1 MSVDVSVVV
10 VTYNSREVVRG
21 CIDSVRA
28 HTRGVSYELVV
39 VDNASPDGTGAEV
52 ARVYPDVRVL
62 HRARNDGLSAAI
74 NDGVAASSGTYI
86 ASLNPDVRFE
96 DDVLATLAGYLRAHP
111 DVGIVAPQI
120 RDDDCALQL
129 SCCAFPGYSTAIF
142 SRYSLLTRLL
152 PGNRF
157 SRRYLMSDADHDAV
171 RDVDWVSGAA
181 LMLPRTV
188 FDAVGGWDAGYFMFS
203 EDVDLCRRVHDA
215 GWRVVYNPRAVVRH
229 TIGVSKHPTARL
241 ILARHQSMW
250 RYYRKHMRRNA
261 AVDAITAAGIA
272 ARAGATLAAHG
283 VRSLA
288 R

>member
-1 MSVDVSVVV
+1 VSVDVSVVV
-10 VTYNSREVVRG
+10 VTYNSRDVVGR
-21 CIDSVRA
+21 CIESVRA
-28 HTRGVSYELVV
+28 HTRGVSYELIV

-52 ARVYPDVRVL
+52 ARAYPDVRVL

-74 NDGVAASSGTYI
+74 NDGVAASCGTYI
-86 ASLNPDVRFE
+86 ASLNPDVRFG
-96 DDVLATLAGYLRAHP
+96 DDVLATLAGYLREHP
-111 DVGIVAPQI
+111 DVGVVAPQL
-120 RDDDCALQL
+120 RDDDGALQL
-129 SCCAFPGYSTAIF
+129 SCRAFPGYSTALF

-157 SRRYLMSDADHDAV
+157 SRRYLMSDTDHDAV

-181 LMLPRTV
+181 LMLPRAV
-188 FDAVGGWDAGYFMFS
+188 FDAVGGWDAGFFMFS

-215 GWRVVYNPRAVVRH
+215 GYRVVYNPNAVVRH
-229 TIGVSKHPTARL
+229 TIGVSRHPTARL
-241 ILARHQSMW
+241 IVERHRSMW

-261 AVDAITAAGIA
+261 ILDVFTAAGII
-272 ARAGATLAAHG
+272 ARGVATLAAHG